1 MIPNGSAYENYPPF
15 ANSGTKTPPGG
26 STESAKYS
34 LGMVPADTFP
44 AEWANYLFHGATQGI
59 TRLNA
64 DAGSMKKE
72 INNVLSEAA
81 ITPNATVNTQLFQAL
96 RTLINNARK
105 TVTVTTAA
113 DAAPA
118 ATGVPLINSYTDEME
133 VSVTFT
139 NGCYGQANDTLTL
152 NINSLG
158 AKKIQALRDGQIL
171 NVPYHVTGKGTAS
184 RKWFLQENT
193 TLDLIYNATADSGN
207 GAWIVK
213 GNPVV
218 LSDYQSKRYSI
229 RVNGQVDGGEIG
241 DIKMTALVRE
251 PYGWNECDG
260 RWMSKAVY
268 PDLYAL
274 FHNQTI
280 TVGGVTKTLA
290 EVYGEDTNN
299 FRLPDYRE
307 VALVG
312 VGRNLI
318 DTIATHD
325 VYTMG
330 EFKDDALQKLVG
342 RTSFRNMRTDASVT
356 VGDTD
361 GVFTKET
368 YSSNAS
374 GISES
379 TSPGHR
385 TELKFDSSW
394 VSRNDPNADVTRG
407 KRKGVTILIKVM

>member
-1 MIPNGSAYENYPPF
+1 MIPNGSAYENFPPF

-81 ITPNATVNTQLFQAL
+81 ITPDATVNTQLFQAL

-113 DAAPA
+113 NAAPS
-118 ATGVPLINSYTDEME
+118 ATGVPLINSYIDGME
-133 VSVTFT
+133 ISVTFT
-139 NGCYGQANDTLTL
+139 NGCWDQNNDTLTL
-152 NINSLG
+152 NINNLG
-158 AKKIQALRDGQIL
+158 AKKIQALRDGETL
-171 NVPYHVTGKGTAS
+171 NIPYHVTGRGTAL

-193 TLDLIYNATADSGN
+193 ILDLIYNATTDSGN

-218 LSDYQSKRYSI
+218 LSQYQANRYSI
-229 RVNGQVDGGEIG
+229 RANGIIDGGDVGDLKMSALIG
-241 DIKMTALVRE
+241 E
-251 PYGWNECDG
+251 PYGWMECDG
-260 RWMSKAVY
+260 RWLDKFDYSV
-268 PDLYAL
+268 LYSY
-274 FHNQTI
+274 FSQTI
-280 TVGGVTKTLA
+280 TVGGVTKKLS
-290 EVYGEDTNN
+290 EIYGENSEQ

-312 VGRNLI
+312 VGQNAI
-318 DTIATHD
+318 DTIAAHD

-330 EFKDDALQKLVG
+330 EFKDDALQGHYHNATVRSYVSSSSAGSRGLDELHG
-342 RTSFRNMRTDASVT
+342 TYSDSNISVT
-356 VGDTD
+356 GPKTD
-361 GVFTKET
+361 GSHGTPR
-368 YSSNAS
+368 
-374 GISES
+374 I
-379 TSPGHR
+379 TS
-385 TELKFDSSW
+385 
-394 VSRNDPNADVTRG
+394 VTRG
-407 KRKGVTILIKVM
+407 KRKGVKILIKVM